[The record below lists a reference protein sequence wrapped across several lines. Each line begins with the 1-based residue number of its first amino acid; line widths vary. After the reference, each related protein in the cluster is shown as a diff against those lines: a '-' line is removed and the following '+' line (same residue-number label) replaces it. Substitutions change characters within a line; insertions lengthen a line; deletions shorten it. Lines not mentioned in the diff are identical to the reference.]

1 MSYIVVENFSAG
13 LDTRRH
19 PLTAR
24 PGTLQT
30 LKNAHVSRGGE
41 IEKRKKFV
49 KKFEFSSG
57 MTFGMLASSETIY
70 VFGSYPGSFTVPAG
84 LTFQRLYHPDG
95 HLTLN
100 HYVNEIVYST
110 LYGGKPFVI
119 AKFGTGDVYP
129 YYDGVIIKDFVNG
142 ITRSAMGNV
151 PGFGQH
157 LASCIDSGYTGV
169 YTIWSPDD
177 TLTITGPS
185 GVDYD
190 LSIKIDAPMTAS
202 VSVSTAYVA
211 PVLESL
217 ATASFAITG
226 GTFKPASKYRLMREA
241 HIDNAKVTGIY
252 SGGSVAGGGE
262 EITGISGSGG
272 FDMYS
277 PPIGPGGDFG
287 DPGERVAWALTYF
300 INQNTVNTGF
310 SAKYVFEGYR
320 SGHDIASI
328 TMYAP
333 YKFDDNDPTI
343 LYNDKEVWIEFND
356 NPTLNSAISEVI
368 DVSTI
373 TASPYNTGRF
383 IAKYGVL
390 SNGVINGIKSIT
402 VDGVETL
409 GKTIF
414 WNNSNTDTMNA
425 ISTQINTYTSTSE
438 YYASVSESKVIM
450 TGATGTG
457 ATLNGH
463 QLIITTVGD
472 VVASGITKFDGGVTS
487 VPANSKKYAIVLGGT
502 FAAGKTATIT
512 VTPKLDPNN
521 PIYFGATR
529 VGISN
534 PVSALTFKS
543 KEHITSGSTL
553 FFSGVNDPTKW
564 GFTGVGA
571 GFINLSNNSG
581 GNEVLTGLALYQGK
595 LAAFARRTVQIWAI
609 DPDPANNV
617 QGQVLSNTG
626 AIGAKSIISVGEIDV
641 FYLSDSGV
649 RSLRARDASNAAI
662 VNDVGTPVDNLVL
675 KDLESLTDTQKTKCP
690 CTIEPID
697 GRYWLAIGSKIY
709 VYSYFPGSQVAA
721 WSTYEPGFEPEHFT
735 TKDGR
740 VYVRPK
746 RGTDGSDPNE
756 ETIYLYGGDSGN
768 EYDDCEV
775 EVVLPY
781 LDGGKP
787 AHMKTLNGID
797 MTCEGYWQVYIGM
810 DPLATSARD
819 LIATVNQPT
828 FSLGRIM
835 AAGQGTH
842 VGVRLVNNTSGYAR
856 LANLIAHFDL
866 NEAN

>member
-24 PGTLQT
+24 PGTLQV

-49 KKFEFSSG
+49 SKFELSAG
-57 MTFGMLASSETIY
+57 VTFGMLASSETIY
-70 VFGSYPGSFTVPAG
+70 VFGSTPSTYTPPAG
-84 LTFQRLYHPDG
+84 ITFQRLYHPDG
-95 HLTLN
+95 HPTPN

-129 YYDGVIIKDFVNG
+129 YYDGQIVTDFVNG
-142 ITRSAMGNV
+142 IARSSMVNLD
-151 PGFGQH
+151 GFAAH
-157 LASCIDSGYTGV
+157 LASCVGSGYTATATGSV
-169 YTIWSPDD
+169 I
-177 TLTITGPS
+177 TITGPS
-185 GVDYD
+185 GINYD
-190 LSIKIDAPMTAS
+190 LSVSIDSPMTATTA
-202 VSVSTAYVA
+202 VNTAYVA
-211 PVLESL
+211 PVLETL
-217 ATASFAITG
+217 AKASFAITG
-226 GTFKPASKYRLMREA
+226 GSFKPARNIRTLQHAHLDNSK
-241 HIDNAKVTGIY
+241 ITGIHV
-252 SGGSVAGGGE
+252 GGTVAGGGV
-262 EITGISGSGG
+262 EITGIASAG
-272 FDMYS
+272 FDMNS
-277 PPIGPGGDFG
+277 PPGNPGAY
-287 DPGERVAWALTYF
+287 DPGQKVAWALVYY
-300 INQNTVNTGF
+300 INQNTSISGF
-310 SAKYVFEGYR
+310 SGKYYLAGYR
-320 SGHDIASI
+320 SGDDLGGIEI
-328 TMYAP
+328 YAP
-333 YKFDDNDPTI
+333 YKFDDVDSTA
-343 LYNDKEVWIEFND
+343 LYNNKEVWLEFDND
-356 NPTLNSAISEVI
+356 PSVNSNISEVI
-368 DVSTI
+368 SLSTI
-373 TASPYNTGRF
+373 TASPYNTGRY
-383 IAKYGVL
+383 IAKYGSLTDGVL
-390 SNGVINGIKSIT
+390 NGIRSIT
-402 VDGVETL
+402 VDGIEAL

-414 WNNSNTDTMNA
+414 WNSSNTDTMNA
-425 ISTQINTYTSTSE
+425 IVNQINTYTSTTE
-438 YYASVSESKVIM
+438 YNATVSESKVVM
-450 TGATGTG
+450 TGTAGSG
-457 ATLNGH
+457 KSLNGH
-463 QLIITTVGD
+463 QIVITTAGD
-472 VVASGITKFDGGVTS
+472 VVASGITAFDGGVDA
-487 VPANSKKYAIVLGGT
+487 VAANSKKYTITLGGT
-502 FAAGKTATIT
+502 FTPGKTATIT
-512 VTPKLDPNN
+512 VTPTLDPNN

-534 PVSALTFKS
+534 PKALLTFKT
-543 KEHITSGSTL
+543 KEHIISGSTL
-553 FFSGVNDPTKW
+553 FFSGVNQPTKW
-564 GFTGVGA
+564 GFNGTGA

-581 GNEVLTGLALYQGK
+581 GNEVLTGLALYQGR

-626 AIGAKSIISVGEIDV
+626 AIGAKSIISIGEIDI

-649 RSLRARDASNAAI
+649 RSIRARDASNAAI
-662 VNDVGTPVDNLVL
+662 VNDVGTPVDNLI
-675 KDLESLTDTQKTKCP
+675 LTDLSALTDDEKTKCP
-690 CTIEPID
+690 CIIEPID

-746 RGTDGSDPNE
+746 RGTDGTDPNI
-756 ETIYLYGGDSGN
+756 ETIYLYGGDSGT
-768 EYDDCEV
+768 EYDDSEV

-787 AHMKTLNGID
+787 AHMKTLGGID
-797 MTCEGYWQVYIGM
+797 MTCEGYWKVYIGM

>member
-19 PLTAR
+19 PLTAK
-24 PGTLQT
+24 PGTLQV
-30 LKNAHVSRGGE
+30 LKNAHISRGGE
-41 IEKRKKFV
+41 IEKRKKFT
-49 KKFEFSSG
+49 KKIRLSAGQFIG
-57 MTFGMLASSETIY
+57 LLASSETIY
-70 VFGSYPGSFTVPAG
+70 IFGSHQGTPGNPSGT
-84 LTFQRLYHPDG
+84 TYQRLDHPDG
-95 HLTLN
+95 LLTSN
-100 HYVNEIVYST
+100 HYAKEIVYST
-110 LYGGKPFVI
+110 LYGGLPFVI

-129 YYDGVIIKDFVNG
+129 YYNGQIVTDFVNG
-142 ITRSAMGNV
+142 IARSSMVNLD
-151 PGFGQH
+151 GFAAH
-157 LASCIDSGYTGV
+157 LASCVGEGYTATATGSV
-169 YTIWSPDD
+169 I
-177 TLTITGPS
+177 TITGPS
-185 GVDYD
+185 GIDYD
-190 LSIKIDAPMTAS
+190 LSVKADLPITVTTAIN
-202 VSVSTAYVA
+202 TAYIA
-211 PVLESL
+211 PVTESL
-217 ATASFAITG
+217 SKGSLTIAAGVNGNASTETRYLNWSDSYADSFPGI
-226 GTFKPASKYRLMREA
+226 
-241 HIDNAKVTGIY
+241 TGIY
-252 SGGSVAGGGE
+252 IDGVEILGLGSPFHWDSVPE
-262 EITGISGSGG
+262 HGSGE
-272 FDMYS
+272 YNR
-277 PPIGPGGDFG
+277 GP
-287 DPGERVAWALTYF
+287 RMAWTIVSL
-300 INQNTVNTGF
+300 INASTATSGF
-310 SAKYVFEGYR
+310 SARYQYIKQDGTDAARFWIDSDPNLGESMNGKKVIFEFDSNQNLGFFATEVTD
-320 SGHDIASI
+320 S
-328 TMYAP
+328 P
-333 YKFDDNDPTI
+333 YTTTRFIGT
-343 LYNDKEVWIEFND
+343 VG
-356 NPTLNSAISEVI
+356 TLNGGVENTISSV
-368 DVSTI
+368 
-373 TASPYNTGRF
+373 
-383 IAKYGVL
+383 K
-390 SNGVINGIKSIT
+390 
-402 VDGVETL
+402 VDGLEVL
-409 GKTIF
+409 GTPLH
-414 WNNSNTDTMNA
+414 WVNSNTDTSLALCAAINA
-425 ISTQINTYTSTSE
+425 YTSATEFTASLSQGNVVLTSL
-438 YYASVSESKVIM
+438 S
-450 TGATGTG
+450 GTG
-457 ATLNGH
+457 KSPNGKA
-463 QLIITTVGD
+463 ITVETTGNVVVG
-472 VVASGITKFDGGVTS
+472 SLRKFDGGVDG
-487 VPANSKKYAIVLGGT
+487 VPANSKKYTITLGGT

-534 PVSALTFKS
+534 PLAALTFKS
-543 KEHITSGSTL
+543 KEHIVSGSTL

-571 GFINLSNNSG
+571 GFINLSNNDG
-581 GNEVLTGLALYQGK
+581 GNENLTGLALYQGK
-595 LAAFARRTVQIWAI
+595 LAAFARRTVQIWTI

-626 AIGAKSIISVGEIDV
+626 AIGAKSIISIGEIDV

-675 KDLESLTDTQKTKCP
+675 KDLESLTDAEKVKCP
-690 CTIEPID
+690 CVIQPID

-746 RGTDGSDPNE
+746 RGTDGVDPNE
-756 ETIYLYGGDSGN
+756 EYIYMYGSDGTEYNSLGQEVPSTT

-866 NEAN
+866 NEAD

>member
-41 IEKRKKFV
+41 IEKRKR
-49 KKFEFSSG
+49 FSKRYNLAPG
-57 MTFGMLASSETIY
+57 YTHGLLASSETIY
-70 VFGSYPGSFTVPAG
+70 VFGSISSDLVGSMSSD
-84 LTFQRLYHPDG
+84 LTYQRLIHPDG
-95 HLTLN
+95 VQTYELSPLSIS
-100 HYVNEIVYST
+100 EIIYST

-119 AKFGTGDVYP
+119 AKFRNGDVYP
-129 YYDGVIIKDFVNG
+129 YYNGTIVNDFVNG
-142 ITRSAMGNV
+142 IARASMTNLD
-151 PGFGQH
+151 GFTTH
-157 LASCIDSGYTGV
+157 LASCVGNGYTA
-169 YTIWSPDD
+169 TA
-177 TLTITGPS
+177 TENTFTITGPS
-185 GVDYD
+185 GVDYN
-190 LSIKIDAPMTAS
+190 LTVKIDAPMTAT
-202 VSVSTAYVA
+202 VSVDTAYVA
-211 PVLESL
+211 PVLETL
-217 ATASFAITG
+217 AKGYLTIAAGSNGNANVWRYLNWSDSYAA
-226 GTFKPASKYRLMREA
+226 TFPG
-241 HIDNAKVTGIY
+241 ITGIY
-252 SGGSVAGGGE
+252 VDGVEILGLGSPFYWDTIPE
-262 EITGISGSGG
+262 HGSGE
-272 FDMYS
+272 YNR
-277 PPIGPGGDFG
+277 GP
-287 DPGERVAWALTYF
+287 RMAWTIASLV
-300 INQNTVNTGF
+300 NSNTSISGF
-310 SAKYVFEGYR
+310 SARYQYIKQSGTDAAKFWIDSDPNLGASMNGKKVIFEFE
-320 SGHDIASI
+320 S
-328 TMYAP
+328 
-333 YKFDDNDPTI
+333 DPTA
-343 LYNDKEVWIEFND
+343 YNFVTE
-356 NPTLNSAISEVI
+356 IS
-368 DVSTI
+368 T
-373 TASPYNTGRF
+373 SPYNTSRF
-383 IAKYGVL
+383 IGTLETLTGGVENTI
-390 SNGVINGIKSIT
+390 SSVK
-402 VDGVETL
+402 VDGVEVL
-409 GKTIF
+409 GTPLH
-414 WNNSNTDTMNA
+414 WVNSNTDTALALCASINA
-425 ISTQINTYTSTSE
+425 YTSATE
-438 YYASVSESKVIM
+438 FTASLSQGNVVLTALAGTGKSPNGKVI
-450 TGATGTG
+450 TV
-457 ATLNGH
+457 
-463 QLIITTVGD
+463 TTTGD
-472 VVASGITKFDGGVTS
+472 VVVGSIRKFDGGVDG
-487 VPANSKKYAIVLGGT
+487 VPANSKKYKITLGGT
-502 FAAGKTATIT
+502 FTPGKTATIT
-512 VTPKLDPNN
+512 ATPVSDPDN
-521 PIYFGATR
+521 PIYWGATR

-534 PVSALTFKS
+534 PTSALTFKS

-571 GFINLSNNSG
+571 GFINLSNNDG
-581 GNEVLTGLALYQGK
+581 GNENLTGLALYQGK
-595 LAAFARRTVQIWAI
+595 LAAFARRTVQIWSI

-617 QGQVLSNTG
+617 QGQVISNTG
-626 AIGAKSIISVGEIDV
+626 AIGARSIVSVGEIDV

-675 KDLESLTDTQKTKCP
+675 KDLESLTDAQKTKCP
-690 CTIEPID
+690 CVIQPID

-735 TKDGR
+735 TKNGM

-746 RGTDGSDPNE
+746 RGTEDNPGYNEFIYMYGTDGIEAGD
-756 ETIYLYGGDSGN
+756 YGSESPTAI

>member
-19 PLTAR
+19 PLTAK

-70 VFGSYPGSFTVPAG
+70 VFGSTPGSFSVPAG

-95 HLTLN
+95 HLTPN
-100 HYVNEIVYST
+100 HYVNEIIYAT

-129 YYDGVIIKDFVNG
+129 YYDGAIISDFVNG
-142 ITRSAMGNV
+142 ISRTAMGSV
-151 PGFGQH
+151 PAFGQH
-157 LASCIDSGYTGV
+157 LASCVGSGYTGV

-190 LSIKIDAPMTAS
+190 LSIRIDAPMTAT

-211 PVLESL
+211 PVTETLAKGSL
-217 ATASFAITG
+217 TIAAGSNGNAS
-226 GTFKPASKYRLMREA
+226 ASRSFRYEDSDMA
-241 HIDNAKVTGIY
+241 SIPGITGIY
-252 SGGSVAGGGE
+252 IDDVEILGLGGSAFYWDTIPEHASGE
-262 EITGISGSGG
+262 
-272 FDMYS
+272 YNR
-277 PPIGPGGDFG
+277 GP
-287 DPGERVAWALTYF
+287 RLAWTIASL
-300 INQNTVNTGF
+300 INSSTSTSGF
-310 SAKYVFEGYR
+310 SADYNYYKQSGTDSGAVTIKSDPNLGSLFNGKKVIFEFL
-320 SGHDIASI
+320 
-328 TMYAP
+328 T
-333 YKFDDNDPTI
+333 DPT
-343 LYNDKEVWIEFND
+343 LAGSFSNRLVTEVL
-356 NPTLNSAISEVI
+356 P
-368 DVSTI
+368 
-373 TASPYNTGRF
+373 SPYTTGRF
-383 IAKYGVL
+383 IGTFQTLTGGVENTI
-390 SNGVINGIKSIT
+390 SSVK
-402 VDGVETL
+402 VDGLEVL
-409 GKTIF
+409 GTPLH
-414 WNNSNTDTMNA
+414 WVNSNTDTSLALCAAINA
-425 ISTQINTYTSTSE
+425 YTSSTE
-438 YYASVSESKVIM
+438 FVASLSQGNIVL
-450 TGATGTG
+450 TALAGTG
-457 ATLNGH
+457 RSPNGKA
-463 QLIITTVGD
+463 ITVTTTGD
-472 VVASGITKFDGGVTS
+472 VVVGSLRKFDGGVDG

-512 VTPKLDPNN
+512 VIPKLDSDN

-553 FFSGVNDPTKW
+553 FFSAVNDPTKW

-595 LAAFARRTVQIWAI
+595 LAAFARRTVQVWSI

-617 QGQVLSNTG
+617 QGQVISNTG

-675 KDLESLTDTQKTKCP
+675 KDLESLTDAQKVKCP

-746 RGTDGSDPNE
+746 RGTDGVDPNTE
-756 ETIYLYGGDSGN
+756 CIYLYGGDSGN

-787 AHMKTLNGID
+787 AHTKTLNGID
-797 MTCEGYWQVYIGM
+797 MTCEGYWKVYIGM

-842 VGVRLVNNTSGYAR
+842 VGVRLVNNTPGYAR

>member
-24 PGTLQT
+24 PGTLQV

-49 KKFEFSSG
+49 SKFELSSG

-70 VFGSYPGSFTVPAG
+70 VFGSYPGTYSTPAG
-84 LTFQRLYHPDG
+84 ITFQRLYHPDG
-95 HLTLN
+95 HPTLN
-100 HYVNEIVYST
+100 HYVNEILYAT
-110 LYGGKPFVI
+110 LYGGLPFVI
-119 AKFGTGDVYP
+119 AKFGTGDIYP
-129 YYDGVIIKDFVNG
+129 YYNGSIITDFVNG
-142 ITRSAMGNV
+142 IARSSMVNLD
-151 PGFGQH
+151 GFAAH
-157 LASCIDSGYTGV
+157 LASCVGEGYTATATGSV
-169 YTIWSPDD
+169 ITV
-177 TLTITGPS
+177 TGPS
-185 GVDYD
+185 GINYD
-190 LSIKIDAPMTAS
+190 LSVSIDSPMTAT

-211 PVLESL
+211 PVTESL
-217 ATASFAITG
+217 SKGSLTIAAGSNGNASISRYLNWSDSYADSFPGI
-226 GTFKPASKYRLMREA
+226 
-241 HIDNAKVTGIY
+241 TGIY
-252 SGGSVAGGGE
+252 IDGVEILGLGSPFHWDSVPEHGLGE
-262 EITGISGSGG
+262 
-272 FDMYS
+272 YNR
-277 PPIGPGGDFG
+277 GP
-287 DPGERVAWALTYF
+287 RMAWTIVSL
-300 INQNTVNTGF
+300 INASTATSGF
-310 SAKYVFEGYR
+310 SAGYSYHKLSGTDAATFAIYSDPNLGESMNGKKVIFE
-320 SGHDIASI
+320 
-328 TMYAP
+328 
-333 YKFDDNDPTI
+333 FDSNQNLGSFAT
-343 LYNDKEVWIEFND
+343 EVTD
-356 NPTLNSAISEVI
+356 
-368 DVSTI
+368 
-373 TASPYNTGRF
+373 SPYTTTRF
-383 IAKYGVL
+383 IGTVGTLAGGVENTI
-390 SNGVINGIKSIT
+390 SSVK
-402 VDGVETL
+402 VDGLEVL
-409 GKTIF
+409 GTPLH
-414 WNNSNTDTMNA
+414 WVNSNTDTSLALCAAINA
-425 ISTQINTYTSTSE
+425 YTSATE
-438 YYASVSESKVIM
+438 FTASLSQGNVIL
-450 TGATGTG
+450 TALAGTG
-457 ATLNGH
+457 RSPNGKA
-463 QLIITTVGD
+463 ITVTTTGD
-472 VVASGITKFDGGVTS
+472 VVVGSLRKFDGGVDG
-487 VPANSKKYAIVLGGT
+487 VPANSKKYTITLGGT
-502 FAAGKTATIT
+502 FTPGKTATIT
-512 VTPKLDPNN
+512 VTPTLDPNN

-534 PVSALTFKS
+534 PKALLTFKT
-543 KEHITSGSTL
+543 KEHIISGSTL
-553 FFSGVNDPTKW
+553 FFSGVNQPTKW
-564 GFTGVGA
+564 GFNGTGA

-581 GNEVLTGLALYQGK
+581 GNEVLTGLALYQGR

-626 AIGAKSIISVGEIDV
+626 AIGAKSIISIGEIDV

-662 VNDVGTPVDNLVL
+662 VNDVGTPVDNLI
-675 KDLESLTDTQKTKCP
+675 LTDLSELTDDEKTKCP

-746 RGTDGSDPNE
+746 RGTDGTDPNI
-756 ETIYLYGGDSGN
+756 ETIYLYGGDSGT
-768 EYDDCEV
+768 EYDDSEV

-787 AHMKTLNGID
+787 AHMKTLGGID
-797 MTCEGYWQVYIGM
+797 MTCEGYWKVYIGM